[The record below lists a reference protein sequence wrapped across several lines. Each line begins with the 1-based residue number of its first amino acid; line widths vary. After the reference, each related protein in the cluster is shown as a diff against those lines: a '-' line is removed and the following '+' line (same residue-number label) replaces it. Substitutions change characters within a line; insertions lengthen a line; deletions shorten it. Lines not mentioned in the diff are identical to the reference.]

1 MNYKVSGALRRSK
14 KYFIIY
20 AAIWLVIALLLT
32 PALTYAYHVSQ
43 IPSSNSFQVA
53 VQEFARTITNPIE
66 GFRCVFRSQIF
77 GKYFS
82 LLLVETVMYTIFFA
96 IGFIKAAPKN
106 EFTDIEHGSS
116 DWCKNGEQ
124 YTVLSKKSGM
134 ILAENNYLPLDKRG
148 NLNVLIVGRIWY
160 W

>member
-1 MNYKVSGALRRSK
+1 MNYKISGALRKSK

-20 AAIWLVIALLLT
+20 AVVWILMALLLT
-32 PALTYAYHVSQ
+32 PALTYGYHISQ
-43 IPSSNSFQVA
+43 IPASNAFNKA
-53 VQEFARTITNPIE
+53 VEEFARTLTNPIE
-66 GFRCVFRSQIF
+66 GFRCVFRCHIF

-82 LLLVETVMYTIFFA
+82 VLLVETFMFTIFFV

-124 YTVLSKKSGM
+124 YTLLSKKSGM
-134 ILAENNYLPLDKRG
+134 ILAEDNYLPLDKRG